1 VLSSKLKSRTYEI
14 AIPSHEIFRRYLNL
28 NEGDHIEAAHQLLGD
43 VIANMVEAPYTMG
56 NYLDAARHLLDVSI
70 TKRDALIQTASK
82 AITIN
87 IEPLVAYMI
96 GKGVYEV
103 KDRNVPEHLRRN
115 WIEADLIALTAATTN
130 NVKPKS

>member
-1 VLSSKLKSRTYEI
+1 M

-56 NYLDAARHLLDVSI
+56 NYLDAARHLLDVSL
-70 TKRDALIQTASK
+70 TKRDAVIQTAFK
-82 AITIN
+82 DKLITID
-87 IEPLVAYMI
+87 IAPLVAYML
-96 GKGVYEV
+96 GKGVYDV

-115 WIEADLIALTAATTN
+115 WIEADLAALTAA
-130 NVKPKS
+130 PKSKQISEKS